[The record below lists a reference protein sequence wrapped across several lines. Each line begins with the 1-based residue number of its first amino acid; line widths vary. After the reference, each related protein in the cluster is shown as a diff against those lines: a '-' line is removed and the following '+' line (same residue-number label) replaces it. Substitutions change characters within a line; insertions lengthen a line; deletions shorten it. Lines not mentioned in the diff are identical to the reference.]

1 MQSILHAFAK
11 RKRPEERE
19 VVTQL
24 PYTIA
29 TKEVRALVNE
39 GQVLN
44 VIINRGKVKSEAIE
58 KYNLEDLEKQV
69 NEQLQDRQLK
79 NIDIRLTDEGTFD
92 ITTND
97 DYRGMFRLLYSEVKR
112 LTRETSELRSEL
124 FKIKQSRKNT
134 Q

>member
-1 MQSILHAFAK
+1 M
-11 RKRPEERE
+11 P
-19 VVTQL
+19 

-79 NIDIRLTDEGTFD
+79 NIDIKLTDEGMFD

-97 DYRGMFRLLYSEVKR
+97 DYHDMFRLLYSEVKR

-124 FKIKQSRKNT
+124 FKIKQSRKNI